1 MHADQP
7 LPVKAKALLL
17 AADSD
22 RVVWMNE
29 AASES
34 MSRHWRQGERPSLE
48 EAFSMAGPLGL
59 ADAVRQV
66 RATGE
71 AVHAQSRVISTR
83 KGAMVVAASV
93 YRLPDGAVLV
103 VSETTFRMGEKG

>member
-1 MHADQP
+1 
-7 LPVKAKALLL
+7 
-17 AADSD
+17 
-22 RVVWMNE
+22 
-29 AASES
+29 
-34 MSRHWRQGERPSLE
+34 
-48 EAFSMAGPLGL
+48 
-59 ADAVRQV
+59 VRQV